1 MITIK
6 LKDNSRLFLE
16 EGEYK
21 GNISHAQ
28 QLIQAFCNEPH
39 HSVFVTGYGL
49 DQSIVH
55 INDEEFR
62 FGKPGILLSSMLKW
76 CCIKSTNSEDYDEEK
91 DRPSLELRG
100 ISVLGLFAKKDQTP
114 DDDRLKN
121 KSLPSAGN
129 ITL

>member
-49 DQSIVH
+49 DQSVVH

-62 FGKPGILLSSMLKW
+62 FGKPGVLLSSMLKW
-76 CCIKSTNSEDYDEEK
+76 CCLSSTNAEHFDED
-91 DRPSLELRG
+91 RHNTHLALSG
-100 ISVLGLFAKKDQTP
+100 IRALGIFAKKDQTP
-114 DDDRLKN
+114 DDALKN
-121 KSLPSAGN
+121 KSISTARS